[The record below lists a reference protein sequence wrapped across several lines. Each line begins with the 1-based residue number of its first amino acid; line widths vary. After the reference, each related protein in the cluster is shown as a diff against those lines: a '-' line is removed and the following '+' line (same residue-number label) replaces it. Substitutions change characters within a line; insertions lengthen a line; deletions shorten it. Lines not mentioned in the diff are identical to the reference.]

1 MEDLLIEILSD
12 FGYPVM
18 LQGSLAD
25 DEPYPDNF
33 FTFYNN
39 DSYSHFYDNNSS
51 YIVYDY
57 DVNFYS
63 TDPERVYSVLREAVK
78 KLRIAGFIV
87 TGDGYTVGSDEQ
99 THDGRGI
106 NVKCMKL
113 GG

>member
-39 DSYSHFYDNNSS
+39 DSYSHFYDNNSR
-51 YIVYDY
+51 
-57 DVNFYS
+57 N
-63 TDPERVYSVLREAVK
+63 EWLRQK
-78 KLRIAGFIV
+78 DGF
-87 TGDGYTVGSDEQ
+87 
-99 THDGRGI
+99 GI
-106 NVKCMKL
+106 
-113 GG
+113 